1 MATYEYPSE
10 YKDEYGA
17 RVTFAIIENVPTGN
31 AGAGLQDQ
39 INTNNR
45 TIKAL
50 KRELAEKRADLDPDE
65 KSQTQY
71 VEEIRSLEA
80 QIAELQKQN
89 ENFQG
94 LKQQAE
100 AAAQIEVKANQG
112 EDVEPTVSLYLPA
125 GLAYRDNV
133 TYENFDLGAAGAAME
148 GGLGFAE
155 SMFKG
160 IGSFVS
166 NLSGGSGTDVA
177 RLAGIQL
184 SGQAKSFAGELQAA
198 QKLSGG
204 LTLNPN
210 TRVVFTKSKISEFEF
225 ELKLTCTSTRA
236 KETVTNIIKFFR
248 TELYPEDI
256 QASVG
261 NTSISLGYRFPKKF
275 KMKFDYKGKRLDG
288 RDADGRFRELHSIK
302 PCYLRDVSTTY
313 NASQMAMHS
322 DGSFLEV
329 DMTLNF
335 QETRALTRADIE
347 AGF

>member
-1 MATYEYPSE
+1 MATYEYPAE
-10 YKDEYGA
+10 HKDEYGA
-17 RVTFAIIENVPTGN
+17 RVTFAIIENKPTGT
-31 AGAGLQDQ
+31 AGSGLQDT
-39 INTNNR
+39 INANNQ

-50 KRELAEKRADLDPDE
+50 DKELKQKKQDLDTDE

-71 VEEIRSLEA
+71 VEEIRSLEN
-80 QIAELQKQN
+80 QIEELKKQN
-89 ENFQG
+89 EKFQG
-94 LKQQAE
+94 LKNQAE
-100 AAAQIEVKANQG
+100 AAEMIEVKANQG

-155 SMFKG
+155 SMFSG

-166 NLSGGSGTDVA
+166 NLSGGGGADVA

-210 TRVVFTKSKISEFEF
+210 TRVLFKQPNIREFSFAFKFICRSAAE
-225 ELKLTCTSTRA
+225 KQ
-236 KETVTNIIKFFR
+236 TVNKIIKFFR

-288 RDADGRFRELHSIK
+288 PEGELHSIK